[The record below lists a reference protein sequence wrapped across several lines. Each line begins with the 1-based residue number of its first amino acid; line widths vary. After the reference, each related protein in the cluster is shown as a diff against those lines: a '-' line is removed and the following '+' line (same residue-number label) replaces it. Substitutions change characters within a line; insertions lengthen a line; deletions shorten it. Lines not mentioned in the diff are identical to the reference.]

1 MGNDHSEGDFVM
13 NTEGYPYC
21 LTASVRHHCQYPVQ
35 NSLKSNDCKGVQLC
49 FLSDSTA
56 PKFTE
61 IVWNFLNEI

>member
-35 NSLKSNDCKGVQLC
+35 NSLKSNDCKGV
-49 FLSDSTA
+49 
-56 PKFTE
+56 
-61 IVWNFLNEI
+61 